1 MVLSAQKAL
10 SRFLCQQV
18 KPVPPSITGLLAPQ
32 GSCFS
37 VLFLSTPPQR
47 LLEPPFPVPPYPTAL
62 LTPRGSCYPMLLAYS
77 THPRP
82 LSSTISRARTSQAP
96 GASNFYIPKPLA
108 RASPDYQRG
117 QPSLLGPVFPA
128 LPDRTCS
135 SQTQRSCPD
144 STPSFP
150 RISHPQPPVDLS

>member
-1 MVLSAQKAL
+1 MPAGKASPTL
-10 SRFLCQQV
+10 HHRTPGSSRIMLLCS
-18 KPVPPSITGLLAPQ
+18 VPL
-32 GSCFS
+32 
-37 VLFLSTPPQR
+37 
-47 LLEPPFPVPPYPTAL
+47 YPTPEIARTPLPCATLPHSPPDSSRIL
-62 LTPRGSCYPMLLAYS
+62 LPHAAGLFNSP
-77 THPRP
+77 PP
-82 LSSTISRARTSQAP
+82 PSSTISRARTSQAP